1 MMVIFSSQLR
11 ESIMHVAIPLDKMDV
26 TEKLRVLEEV
36 WDSLCHSQADVPSP
50 AWHGEVLRERD
61 QRIREGK
68 SKLIDLA
75 EAKRR
80 VWDQV

>member
-1 MMVIFSSQLR
+1 MTGLFFRQLK
-11 ESIMHVAIPLDKMDV
+11 ETIMHVAIPLDKMDV

-36 WDSLCHSQADVPSP
+36 WDSLCHSREDVPSP
-50 AWHGEVLRERD
+50 AWHGEVLRDRD

-68 SKLIDLA
+68 SKFIDLA

>member
-1 MMVIFSSQLR
+1 
-11 ESIMHVAIPLDKMDV
+11 MHVAIPLDKMDV
-26 TEKLRVLEEV
+26 PEKLRVLEEV
-36 WDSLCHSQADVPSP
+36 WDSLCHSQTDVPSP

-68 SKLIDLA
+68 SKFIDLA

>member
-1 MMVIFSSQLR
+1 MN
-11 ESIMHVAIPLDKMDV
+11 VAIPLDKMDV
-26 TEKLRVLEEV
+26 AEKLRVLEEV
-36 WDSLCHSQADVPSP
+36 WDSLCHSQEDVPSP
-50 AWHGEVLRERD
+50 VWHGEVLRERD

-68 SKLIDLA
+68 SKFIDLA